1 MSPRKERVRF
11 GLKTAA
17 GVVVAALLWVT
28 VFSRTLINVETAKIT
43 WLISLAVFAAVCV
56 YHLFISPPD
65 PDDERDW
72 KGKVCLMFATPF
84 FCHALINVPIPSVLH
99 AAFAVDGQTTV
110 TVESIVD
117 RRSCRNGFRTV
128 EYAPFT
134 GTVCDLD
141 TGDHAQLRQGDR
153 VTLLGTR
160 SPVGFRPTAYRV
172 HARRPSSEAAVRQPP
187 ANAAPL
193 P

>member
-1 MSPRKERVRF
+1 MATNSRQRGSIRF

-17 GVVVAALLWVT
+17 VALIAALLLVT

-43 WLISLAVFAAVCV
+43 WLVSLAVFAAVCG

-65 PDDERDW
+65 HTNEHDW
-72 KGKVCLMFATPF
+72 KGKVCLMLATPF
-84 FCHALINVPIPSVLH
+84 FCHVLINVPVPSVLH
-99 AAFAVDGQTTV
+99 HAIGVEGQTTV

-134 GTVCDLD
+134 ATVCDLD
-141 TGDHAQLRQGDR
+141 REDHAQLRQGDR
-153 VTLLGTR
+153 VTLVGTR
-160 SPVGFRPTAYRV
+160 SPVGFNPRSYRRHAATAG
-172 HARRPSSEAAVRQPP
+172 H
-187 ANAAPL
+187 
-193 P
+193 